1 MKSSTIMAIA
11 LCGVL
16 ACAVTGCKYD
26 DDAPIP
32 DDGDIAKST
41 DINTDGDALP
51 TDGADG
57 KEVATV
63 DGADGA
69 NGNGGAAAGAGAGAG
84 ADGLGAAGTDMSGI
98 QDENGT
104 PATGLPFDQDPNFVR
119 CTDVAFE
126 PVYFGFD
133 ASNLQQSEMA
143 KIEAVAAHLKKTGR
157 VVIVEGNCDERGSN
171 EYNLSLGE
179 IRAIAIRDYLVTL
192 GVDPTKIQT
201 KSYGEEKPAVVGHE
215 EGAWSKNRR
224 GEFAVFAHK

>member
-1 MKSSTIMAIA
+1 MKSSTITAIA

-26 DDAPIP
+26 DETPIP
-32 DDGDIAKST
+32 NDEDIAKST
-41 DINTDGDALP
+41 DINTDGDTLP
-51 TDGADG
+51 TDGVTDGKDVPTADG
-57 KEVATV
+57 T
-63 DGADGA
+63 DGTG
-69 NGNGGAAAGAGAGAG
+69 GAGAGAN
-84 ADGLGAAGTDMSGI
+84 ANAAGTDMSGI

-133 ASNLQQSEMA
+133 ASNLQQGEMA
-143 KIEAVAAHLKKTGR
+143 KVEAVAAHLKKTGR

-179 IRAIAIRDYLVTL
+179 IRAITIRDYLVTL

-215 EGAWSKNRR
+215 EGSWSKNRR

>member
-51 TDGADG
+51 TDGVTDGKDVPTADG
-57 KEVATV
+57 T
-63 DGADGA
+63 DGTG
-69 NGNGGAAAGAGAGAG
+69 GAGAGAN
-84 ADGLGAAGTDMSGI
+84 ANAAGTDMSGI

-179 IRAIAIRDYLVTL
+179 SRAIAIRDYLVTL
-192 GVDPTKIQT
+192 GVDPARIQT